1 MVDRD
6 IANLYQLE
14 TKVLNQ
20 PVRNIERF
28 SKDFRF
34 QLNDKEKNELVT
46 NCDRLNAIMRIFS
59 FILFSFLLQ
68 PTHKATAGRRLIDI
82 STHQPSTINILTLI
96 SYLLYLSPHPS
107 IHSSSFFS

>member
-1 MVDRD
+1 MIFTIRKKQVMVDRD

-59 FILFSFLLQ
+59 LILFSFR
-68 PTHKATAGRRLIDI
+68 PINS
-82 STHQPSTINILTLI
+82 STHQPINILTLI
-96 SYLLYLSPHPS
+96 SHLSSLLLISVMHITLP
-107 IHSSSFFS
+107 